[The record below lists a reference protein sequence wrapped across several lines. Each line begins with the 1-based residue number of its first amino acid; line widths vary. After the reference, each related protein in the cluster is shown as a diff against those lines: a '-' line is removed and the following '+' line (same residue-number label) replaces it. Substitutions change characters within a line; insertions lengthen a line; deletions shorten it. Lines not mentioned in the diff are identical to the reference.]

1 MGTLSAAPFN
11 VGGAEQIVGAEHVSG
26 AEHEHFDAAAACSG
40 RLKRPPAPS
49 SSQSRQQSEQQSEQQ
64 PRKREQR
71 LVQCKRRRRA
81 GSSTGGASSTA
92 KQTRLLGADG
102 GHANHKRAAGAASE
116 AFNRKR
122 GDDVE
127 RLAFFFFFF
136 FDTVSWSR
144 LHGHQGCLV
153 RVALRLAGRGSSV
166 YDPTGTSDLP
176 ATSNPRVD
184 RLITGREGRHLG
196 YLSQQPLVSYL
207 AIRSACPGPRLYMA
221 VLSTGW
227 PTGTR

>member
-64 PRKREQR
+64 PRKRKQR

-116 AFNRKR
+116 AFNRKL

-127 RLAFFFFFF
+127 RLAAIAQRSKRFNWGEAPPPP
-136 FDTVSWSR
+136 TSMQGWSR
-144 LHGHQGCLV
+144 
-153 RVALRLAGRGSSV
+153 
-166 YDPTGTSDLP
+166 PTPFKIPPMGKTKAFYTQWMQEQKWRYQP
-176 ATSNPRVD
+176 
-184 RLITGREGRHLG
+184 
-196 YLSQQPLVSYL
+196 QQPQQKQQ
-207 AIRSACPGPRLYMA
+207 RR
-221 VLSTGW
+221 
-227 PTGTR
+227 

>member
-1 MGTLSAAPFN
+1 M
-11 VGGAEQIVGAEHVSG
+11 
-26 AEHEHFDAAAACSG
+26 
-40 RLKRPPAPS
+40 

-116 AFNRKR
+116 AFNRKL

-127 RLAFFFFFF
+127 RLAAIAQRSKRFNWGEGPPPP
-136 FDTVSWSR
+136 TSMQGWSR
-144 LHGHQGCLV
+144 
-153 RVALRLAGRGSSV
+153 
-166 YDPTGTSDLP
+166 PTPFKIPPMGKTKAFYTQWMQEQKWRYQP
-176 ATSNPRVD
+176 
-184 RLITGREGRHLG
+184 
-196 YLSQQPLVSYL
+196 QQPQQKQQ
-207 AIRSACPGPRLYMA
+207 RR
-221 VLSTGW
+221 
-227 PTGTR
+227 

>member
-11 VGGAEQIVGAEHVSG
+11 AGGAEQIVGAEHVSG

-49 SSQSRQQSEQQSEQQ
+49 LPQPRQQSEQQSEQQ
-64 PRKREQR
+64 LRKREQR

-116 AFNRKR
+116 AFNRKL

-127 RLAFFFFFF
+127 RLAAIAQRSKRFNWGE
-136 FDTVSWSR
+136 DPPPPTSMQGWSR
-144 LHGHQGCLV
+144 PTPFKIPPMGKTKAFYTLD
-153 RVALRLAGRGSSV
+153 AGTEMAV
-166 YDPTGTSDLP
+166 PTP
-176 ATSNPRVD
+176 ATAAKAAA
-184 RLITGREGRHLG
+184 
-196 YLSQQPLVSYL
+196 
-207 AIRSACPGPRLYMA
+207 AI
-221 VLSTGW
+221 VVVK
-227 PTGTR
+227 